1 MLYGILTEWNAGDFN
16 GNAVAYE
23 NVSDLA
29 FLVRRLAPAERFTGS
44 LRTPDGITVTVAVD
58 GEFVYF
64 RYGKYDLGYELTR
77 DGAVRL
83 PF

>member
-1 MLYGILTEWNAGDFN
+1 MLYGILTEWNAGEFD

-23 NVSDLA
+23 NVSELA
-29 FLVRRLAPAERFTGS
+29 FLVRKLAPAERFTGS
-44 LRTPDGITVTVAVD
+44 LKTGGVTVTVAVD

-64 RYGKYDLGYELTR
+64 RFGKYDLGYELKR
-77 DGAVRL
+77 DKAIRL